1 MRPERV
7 VGFFDGDFP
16 EKLFLTGF
24 FFFDF
29 LASVITQLSRFVG
42 NEFL

>member
-7 VGFFDGDFP
+7 VGFLEVALP
-16 EKLFLTGF
+16 EKLFLTGV

-29 LASVITQLSRFVG
+29 LASVIT
-42 NEFL
+42 